1 MLHKTIL
8 MLLLSL
14 LMLILMTA
22 QSVASEPND
31 YIIPGRAL
39 LFNGKLSGVR
49 SAYQTFDNGLKDSA
63 CSQCKSSRQLIFLRA
78 AAGTAMLFARDD
90 GGFINSVIELA
101 KKFGIDTI
109 GNYWAPFFEPNSIEF
124 KAQLNAHDNY
134 QIPTDAPDLPGM
146 RHILDDS
153 LIPEIDKII
162 ADLNSIGDQLGNRF
176 KIYLQPSELRI
187 FFPYYSDMFNPESP
201 DYDPNFRFLHPVE
214 VDYGEVLL
222 LKGILTVLK
231 GQLQAKSAYDIY
243 IDANDMLIEKAYG
256 NSFNIN
262 NDLFSPHPDLLKV
275 LPTANDS
282 NNGAAI
288 LAKARQDLISGIN
301 YYLNAINYI
310 KNEDNPPGTDPQDDE
325 LLYIDP
331 NDKQICDA
339 INDRLVTLR
348 NSLSNDTT
356 GTYPWETTK
365 IYYLHDPGSSTIW
378 ILTLNY
384 DILELPSDEPGT
396 FTASDNN
403 SAPSPWKIE
412 YLDTDGNELLLEME
426 YDVPGEWGGAVL
438 TGTLIEDSNGISNGT
453 FEYWGPANGTIY
465 NLSGTLVTKEI
476 EQKALDLN
484 PIYGSTTRYPQ
495 PVNPRDLLPAFDEWN
510 GPQPDTI
517 GHGLN
522 NDATMGGILP
532 GMTQYDW
539 QTLFDLQPGGLFYL
553 NEAYPLQ
560 KDPNGWVV
568 LWLQDQLVF
577 SDISGDTW
585 DENSP
590 VEDADIDKL
599 YMAYD
604 DDNIYGL
611 ITLNDLNSMPTDTR
625 QMTYSLYFSYS
636 PDSKDSLDSLW
647 FEIYIHSDH
656 IENNIYQMTND
667 DGYSTWEFKG
677 NFQSRIGR
685 NGMEF
690 YIPWYMI
697 PSFLPG
703 RFLTINSDGCDWSWS
718 NWNGEDNYTHL
729 KIGPVGTI
737 SGTVSFAG
745 FSGQPILVQAYT
757 DIEDPEN
764 SVVAS
769 TLITEP
775 GPYKLEGIGLGWD
788 GYVRAFTPLFGFDN
802 PFDLTAFDIE
812 ESVPVFLG
820 QQNMVGINL
829 VLRDPV
835 LFENGVWLHGKI
847 EADIKEVDWYAL
859 DAFKSGVYTID
870 LTRGTAQYA
879 CLTLYGRDGD
889 TEIQELGYLENQQII
904 WTCPVSGRYYVSVTN
919 GYGSPAGGTY
929 QIRMTTN
936 FKCPEADIASPQG
949 IGVKDCKVD
958 FSDLAAL
965 ISRWLDIC
973 SAPYWCDDIDF
984 NKSGSVNFTDLAIL
998 AKEWL
1003 ANGE

>member
-1 MLHKTIL
+1 M
-8 MLLLSL
+8 
-14 LMLILMTA
+14 
-22 QSVASEPND
+22 
-31 YIIPGRAL
+31 
-39 LFNGKLSGVR
+39 
-49 SAYQTFDNGLKDSA
+49 
-63 CSQCKSSRQLIFLRA
+63 
-78 AAGTAMLFARDD
+78 
-90 GGFINSVIELA
+90 
-101 KKFGIDTI
+101 
-109 GNYWAPFFEPNSIEF
+109 
-124 KAQLNAHDNY
+124 
-134 QIPTDAPDLPGM
+134 
-146 RHILDDS
+146 
-153 LIPEIDKII
+153 
-162 ADLNSIGDQLGNRF
+162 
-176 KIYLQPSELRI
+176 PSEFRA
-187 FFPYYSDMFNPESP
+187 FFPSDSDMFNPESP
-201 DYDPNFRFLHPVE
+201 DYDPNSRFLRPVE
-214 VDYGEVLL
+214 VDYGEVLM

-243 IDANDMLIEKAYG
+243 VDANDMLTEKVYG
-256 NSFNIN
+256 GIFDI
-262 NDLFSPHPDLLKV
+262 NDLFASRPDLLKV

-288 LAKARQDLISGIN
+288 LAKARQDLISGID

-331 NDKQICDA
+331 NDERICDV
-339 INDRLVTLR
+339 INDRLITLR
-348 NSLSNDTT
+348 NSLSNDTA
-356 GTYPWETTK
+356 GTYPWKTTK
-365 IYYLHDPGSSTIW
+365 IYHLQDPCSSTIW
-378 ILTLNY
+378 TLTLNY
-384 DILELPSDEPGT
+384 DVVEMPSDDPGT
-396 FTASDNN
+396 FVASDNN
-403 SAPSPWKIE
+403 GAPSPWKIQYTE
-412 YLDTDGNELLLEME
+412 VDGNELLLEME
-426 YDVPGEWGGAVL
+426 YDVPGEWGGAFF
-438 TGTLIEDSNGISNGT
+438 TGTLIEDNNGISNGT
-453 FEYWGPANGTIY
+453 FEYWGPADGTIY
-465 NLSGTLVTKEI
+465 NLSGTLVAKEI

-553 NEAYPLQ
+553 NEVYPWQ
-560 KDPNGWVV
+560 KDKDGWVV
-568 LWLQDQLVF
+568 LWLDDQLVF

-611 ITLNDLNSMPTDTR
+611 ITLYDLNSMPANTR

-647 FEIYIHSDH
+647 FRIYINPGG

-677 NFQSRIGR
+677 NFQSRIAE
-685 NGMEF
+685 NGLEF
-690 YIPWYMI
+690 YIPWNSL

-703 RFLTINSDGCDWSWS
+703 RFLTIDSDGCDWSWS

-729 KIGPVGTI
+729 RIGPVSTI
-737 SGTVSFAG
+737 SGTVSFAD

-757 DIEDPEN
+757 DPEEPEG

-769 TLITEP
+769 TIITEP
-775 GPYKLEGIGLGWD
+775 GPYRLKGIGFGWR
-788 GYVRAFTPLFGFDN
+788 GYIRAFTPLFGFDN

-812 ESVPVFLG
+812 ESVPVFLW
-820 QQNMVGINL
+820 QQNTVGVNL
-829 VLRDPV
+829 VLHNPV
-835 LFENGVWLHGKI
+835 LMQNGTWYNGKI
-847 EADIKEVDWYAL
+847 NAETREPDWYAC
-859 DAFKSGVYTID
+859 DADAGRVYTID
-870 LTRGTAQYA
+870 LTKGTAQYA
-879 CLTLYGRDGD
+879 RLTLYGRDGY
-889 TEIQELGYLENQQII
+889 TKLQKLAYWENQKII
-904 WTCPVSGRYYVSVTN
+904 WTCPVTGRYYVSVTN

-936 FKCPEADIASPQG
+936 LNCPKADIAGPQG

-958 FSDLAAL
+958 CYDLAAL
-965 ISRWLDIC
+965 ASLWLHTC
-973 SAPYWCDDIDF
+973 SSPSWCYGADF
-984 NKSGSVNFTDLAIL
+984 NKNGSVNFTDLAIL

-1003 ANGE
+1003 ANGN